1 MATSLGECIWMC
13 FFKSW
18 GQGSILLWGHPRLPW
33 GVFAKL
39 VFGASLGR
47 WTRMLACLCACC
59 SLPRLSPQVMEKPSA
74 HFLGK
79 FMGHSWPT
87 STGSYGGG
95 PARCW
100 GGLDHILGAYSGDCL
115 AESLGKS
122 CRLRGKSWQSPAKF
136 PTSTYKVLV
145 RSWPTLR
152 GFLGDCFG
160 GVPGGSLATSSGGS
174 WPNFG
179 GILGRWRVGVN
190 GVIS

>member
-1 MATSLGECIWMC
+1 MATELGGC
-13 FFKSW
+13 FW
-18 GQGSILLWGHPRLPW
+18 
-33 GVFAKL
+33 
-39 VFGASLGR
+39 
-47 WTRMLACLCACC
+47 LCAFFLAEPWVMDLYDG
-59 SLPRLSPQVMEKPSA
+59 LPVCLLLAASFVAVGDGEALSS
-74 HFLGK
+74 FFWK

-122 CRLRGKSWQSPAKF
+122 CRLRGKSWQSPANF
-136 PTSTYKVLV
+136 PTPTYKYKVLV
-145 RSWPTLR
+145 RSWPTLL

-179 GILGRWRVGVN
+179 SILGRWRVGVN

>member
-1 MATSLGECIWMC
+1 MCTFFVWQNPGEKARAYSGGALDCLGE
-13 FFKSW
+13 S
-18 GQGSILLWGHPRLPW
+18 LR
-33 GVFAKL
+33 KL
-39 VFGASLGR
+39 SSVRALGDGPVCWHACVLVARCVDCRRR
-47 WTRMLACLCACC
+47 WWR
-59 SLPRLSPQVMEKPSA
+59 SPQLI
-74 HFLGK
+74 FLK

-122 CRLRGKSWQSPAKF
+122 CRSRGKSWQSPAKCL
-136 PTSTYKVLV
+136 TSTYKVLV

>member
-1 MATSLGECIWMC
+1 MATELGGC
-13 FFKSW
+13 FW
-18 GQGSILLWGHPRLPW
+18 
-33 GVFAKL
+33 
-39 VFGASLGR
+39 
-47 WTRMLACLCACC
+47 LCAFFLAEPWVMDLYDG
-59 SLPRLSPQVMEKPSA
+59 LPVCLLLAASFVAVGDGEALSSF
-74 HFLGK
+74 FLK

-122 CRLRGKSWQSPAKF
+122 CRSRGKSWQSPAKCL
-136 PTSTYKVLV
+136 TSTYKVLV